1 MISSCLLALVGKSHL
16 QDLKT
21 KPQRIHLKGQQ
32 ISQRHISLISSCL
45 RKWSHD
51 FLHLSAKTK
60 ARGWD
65 LDDKEHL
72 DNRWLSALKLISAE
86 IKSDD
91 AELPRK
97 DRKTSVTKVVVVV
110 ELYGNP
116 KDY

>member
-1 MISSCLLALVGKSHL
+1 MICPRLLALVRKSHL
-16 QDLKT
+16 QALKM

-51 FLHLSAKTK
+51 FLHLCAETK

-72 DNRWLSALKLISAE
+72 DNRWLSTLKLISAVME
-86 IKSDD
+86 SND

-97 DRKTSVTKVVVVV
+97 DKRVQLNTYVHSI
-110 ELYGNP
+110 
-116 KDY
+116 